1 MEKKKNIISISGR
14 DRVWVRNELN
24 RFINAFRERQSDANI
39 EIIHIEETMDLRL
52 LEQMVL
58 SVWLFAEK
66 RLFIL
71 KGSFVSK
78 NERKTKEPK
87 EKKED
92 NRAERIIHMLEQID
106 EETFILFVLEW
117 EIPWWL
123 ESWLGQYADVR
134 TFDQVFSREAWWKR
148 YSSLLEDDIDQV
160 LKSYEQIYALY
171 EADKKPKNI
180 SYLID
185 ESFEKLSLLKE
196 SHPLTDEH
204 LKASILLESSGKIFD
219 FIDAILAANRKKSL
233 ELFHILES
241 ETTMYN
247 FLPGFIWL
255 LRWSVYVRYLK
266 KKGLGESEI
275 QNIMK
280 IHPYVLKKAHSSAI
294 SWESLRDFYD
304 KIISINIAYR
314 SGRWLHD
321 PELWRIFWIERA
333 IMSLKK

>member
-1 MEKKKNIISISGR
+1 MEKKKNIISIHGR
-14 DRVWVRNELN
+14 DRVGVRNELN

-39 EIIHIEETMDLRL
+39 EIITVDENMDFHS

-66 RLFIL
+66 RLFVL
-71 KGSFVSK
+71 KGNFVIK
-78 NERKTKEPK
+78 NERKQKEWK
-87 EKKED
+87 EKKADTRVE
-92 NRAERIIHMLEQID
+92 NIINILEQID
-106 EETFILFVLEW
+106 DETFIIFMLEW
-117 EIPWWL
+117 DIPPWL
-123 ESWLGQYADVR
+123 ENWLKQYADTR
-134 TFDQVFSREAWWKR
+134 IFDQVFSHEAWWKR
-148 YSSLLEDDIDQV
+148 YNTLDQNDIEKVLEN
-160 LKSYEQIYALY
+160 YEQIYALY

-185 ESFEKLSLLKE
+185 ESLEKLSLLE
-196 SHPLTDEH
+196 QSEPLTEEH
-204 LKASILLESSGKIFD
+204 LKESILLESSGKIFD
-219 FIDAILAANRKKSL
+219 LIDAILAGNRKKSL
-233 ELFHILES
+233 AIFHVLES
-241 ETTMYN
+241 ETTMFS

-266 KKGLGESEI
+266 KKALSEWEI
-275 QNIMK
+275 QSIMK
-280 IHPYVLKKAHSSAI
+280 IHPYVLKKAINSAV

-314 SGRWLHD
+314 SGKWLHD